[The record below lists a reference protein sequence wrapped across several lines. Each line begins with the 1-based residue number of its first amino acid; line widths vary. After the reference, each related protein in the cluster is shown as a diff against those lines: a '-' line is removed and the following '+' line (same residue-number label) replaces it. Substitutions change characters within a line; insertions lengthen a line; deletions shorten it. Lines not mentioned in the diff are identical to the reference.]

1 MFPWIQTGEVNQV
14 NHPTSAVPSFIIP
27 DGGPMVDDLG
37 DFPYSSLVKRSD
49 MMLCEKKKNNRKGV
63 VITIDY

>member
-14 NHPTSAVPSFIIP
+14 NHPTSAVLSFITP

-37 DFPYSSLVKRSD
+37 DFPL
-49 MMLCEKKKNNRKGV
+49 LITCEEVRYDAKWKKKTTEKG
-63 VITIDY
+63 